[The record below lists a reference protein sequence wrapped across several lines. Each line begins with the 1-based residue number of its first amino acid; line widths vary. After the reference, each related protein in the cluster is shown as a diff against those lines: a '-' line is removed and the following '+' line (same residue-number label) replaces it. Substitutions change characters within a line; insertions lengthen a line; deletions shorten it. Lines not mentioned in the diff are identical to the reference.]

1 MGRRL
6 SDISSNKIPD
16 LAADISQH
24 KFDINY
30 ISNNKIPDLA
40 ADISQNTYDIN
51 SLQGDFSLNGPLLTT
66 FKNYYL
72 LCPWHGG
79 HRRLESSRP

>member
-6 SDISSNKIPD
+6 SDIS
-16 LAADISQH
+16 
-24 KFDINY
+24 INY